1 MSVQVGVLS
10 CELIIMM
17 LRECSA
23 TGVLGREN
31 GFELTNQVAAMSW
44 FIFIYHGS
52 LFYNNITV

>member
-1 MSVQVGVLS
+1 MGVLS
-10 CELIIMM
+10 CALIIMM